1 MGCYGVIEKH
11 RDAERIVSLH
21 SEKPNPMETKPIT
34 LVHITTVPQSLMFVT
49 GQVGYMKARGFEI
62 VGLSSP
68 GEMLTRFAE
77 REGVPVHAVEMPR
90 RVTPWRDV
98 FALLKLVRLLRR
110 IRPQIVH
117 AHTPKGGLLGMLSAW
132 IARIPVR
139 IYHMHG
145 LPFVTATGWTRWLLM
160 RSEQVSCG
168 LADQVLC
175 VSSSARA
182 LAVEAGL
189 CRADKV
195 TVLLQG
201 SINGVDAL
209 NRFNPANVPP
219 SARNGT
225 RLKYGIPADATVV
238 GFIGRIVRSKGIVD
252 LAKAWERL
260 RADFPALHLLLVG
273 PLEPQD
279 PIPGDVEAS
288 LRKDSRVHLIGE
300 EWDTPALYAA
310 MEVLVLPTYRE
321 GLPGVLLEAAAMQV
335 PVVATSVTGCVD
347 VVEDGITGLLVPPH
361 DPESLARAIRTY
373 LEDPD
378 LRLKHGLAA
387 RAWILRAFRPERVW
401 QAIYEEYLNL
411 LEKKRIPAPD
421 AGIAATQGE
430 SSKKV
435 GRAGRRLVNTS
446 G

>member
-1 MGCYGVIEKH
+1 MGCGGAIENH
-11 RDAERIVSLH
+11 QDAGRLVGLH
-21 SEKPNPMETKPIT
+21 SEKPNHMETKLLT
-34 LVHITTVPQSLMFVT
+34 LVHITTVPQSLGFVT
-49 GQVGYMKARGFEI
+49 GQVGYMKARGFKV

-68 GEMLTRFAE
+68 GELLTRFAE

-98 FALLKLVRLLRR
+98 LAVLKLVRVLRR

-132 IARIPVR
+132 ISRTPVR

-145 LPFVTATGWTRWLLM
+145 LPFVTAAGWTRRLLM
-160 RSEQVSCG
+160 WSERVSCK
-168 LADQVLC
+168 LAHQVLC

-189 CRADKV
+189 CRADKIK
-195 TVLLQG
+195 VLLRG
-201 SINGVDAL
+201 SINGVDAVD
-209 NRFNPANVPP
+209 RFNPANVPR
-219 SARNGT
+219 SSRKET
-225 RLKYGIPADATVV
+225 RLKYGVPADAMVL
-238 GFIGRIVRSKGIVD
+238 GFIGRIVRSKGLVE
-252 LAKAWERL
+252 LAKAWDQL

-279 PIPGDVEAS
+279 PIPRDVEAS

-310 MEVLVLPTYRE
+310 MDVLVLPTYRE

-347 VVEDGITGLLVPPH
+347 VVQDGMTGLLVPPH
-361 DPESLARAIRTY
+361 EVTSLTGAIKTY
-373 LEDPD
+373 LQDAE
-378 LRLKHGLAA
+378 LRHRHGTAA
-387 RAWILRAFRPERVW
+387 RDWVLREFRQEGIW
-401 QAIYEEYLNL
+401 QAVYQEYVRCL
-411 LEKKRIPAPD
+411 LRKGLTPRGQNPFARS
-421 AGIAATQGE
+421 E
-430 SSKKV
+430 SGQTDPPQEQWS
-435 GRAGRRLVNTS
+435 
-446 G
+446 